1 MSRPWPSSYGLLAAF
16 WSAAAVTAIA
26 VVAGG
31 ARHPAAALG
40 ALVAATA
47 MVAARTT
54 FVTVPALAAI
64 AWLFDNGFFVDRHAQ
79 LTWHGTADCWRL
91 GILLAAALAG
101 GLIGVSARRR
111 ARRTGHGHRH
121 GHDRPPGLRGG
132 GDWTREQAAAVV
144 SLAEVRKLH
153 ASGHTEEDRHA
164 QGRPLAEP
172 AGRLADRA
180 RG

>member
-1 MSRPWPSSYGLLAAF
+1 MSRPLPSSYGLLAAF

-26 VVAGG
+26 VVVGG
-31 ARHPAAALG
+31 ARHPAAALA
-40 ALVAATA
+40 ALAAATA
-47 MVAARTT
+47 LVAARTT

-79 LTWHGTADCWRL
+79 LTWHGAADCWRL

-101 GLIGVSARRR
+101 GLIGVGARRP
-111 ARRTGHGHRH
+111 GHGPSH
-121 GHDRPPGLRGG
+121 GRPPGPGG
-132 GDWTREQAAAVV
+132 GDWTTGQAAAVV

-153 ASGHTEEDRHA
+153 VSGHTEEGGHTEEDRHVR
-164 QGRPLAEP
+164 GRPLARP